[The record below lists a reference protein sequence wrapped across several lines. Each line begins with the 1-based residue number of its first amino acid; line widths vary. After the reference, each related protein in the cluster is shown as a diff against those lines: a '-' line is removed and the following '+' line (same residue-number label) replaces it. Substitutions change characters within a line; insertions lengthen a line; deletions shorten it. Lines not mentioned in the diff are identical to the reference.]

1 MKTIITY
8 KNGDLDGIAS
18 AYAYSEYLNKIG
30 DKANYYIC
38 GYPPKEVEIVC
49 SLFDIKIENNSEDI
63 QNNQIIIVDTNT
75 GSAVDFVDPSH
86 VIEIIDHHPRS
97 SDLFEN
103 ARIDIQQIG
112 AVCTIIAEK
121 YKNSGIS
128 ISRESALLLYY
139 GIVSNTLNFHSK
151 TTTDRD
157 LIMSEWLKAQCSEI
171 DESLIS
177 TIFEQKSKIEPEN
190 LRREMEVDELFPLG
204 NDKLIIGQLE
214 IANAK
219 EFLDGHK
226 EEINNVLDA
235 VRVEWGVDLVF
246 INIVDILEGS
256 HILYTPYEK
265 TKNYLHNKYGFIFD
279 GDSINEKGI
288 VLRKEIKKYL
298 RDNRS

>member
-1 MKTIITY
+1 
-8 KNGDLDGIAS
+8 
-18 AYAYSEYLNKIG
+18 
-30 DKANYYIC
+30 
-38 GYPPKEVEIVC
+38 
-49 SLFDIKIENNSEDI
+49 
-63 QNNQIIIVDTNT
+63 
-75 GSAVDFVDPSH
+75 
-86 VIEIIDHHPRS
+86 
-97 SDLFEN
+97 
-103 ARIDIQQIG
+103 
-112 AVCTIIAEK
+112 
-121 YKNSGIS
+121 
-128 ISRESALLLYY
+128 
-139 GIVSNTLNFHSK
+139 
-151 TTTDRD
+151 
-157 LIMSEWLKAQCSEI
+157 
-171 DESLIS
+171 
-177 TIFEQKSKIEPEN
+177 
-190 LRREMEVDELFPLG
+190 MEVDELFPLG